1 MYSEK
6 SLVYRLFDFIKES
19 QDEEVIWRM
28 MECMPSLLHYVMI
41 PFRQILS
48 PNTVIQTRVKV
59 LEFAL
64 DHAGHLSN
72 TLQFSAL
79 VDELLFPH
87 EDYDGRTRSIWCYQF
102 RFDFFY
108 AEEVVASRVGQFLS
122 WVSTKL
128 NKRKVKELVTHR
140 YEDESGSTNVIFY
153 LASKH
158 RRSLVEIMLS
168 HLEESD
174 RREIRLIAAA
184 SGCLM

>member
-1 MYSEK
+1 
-6 SLVYRLFDFIKES
+6 
-19 QDEEVIWRM
+19 
-28 MECMPSLLHYVMI
+28 MI